1 MRKKI
6 LVIHG
11 PNLNLLGQR
20 ETDVYGT
27 ASLESINRE
36 LRREAGD
43 LEVELESY
51 QSNHEGAL
59 VDRIQEASGKADFI
73 IMNPAAYTHSSV
85 ALRDALQAVQIPFIE
100 VHLSNIYGREEFRQN
115 SLIAPVALGQICGLG
130 PLGYKLALRAALEY
144 LGRGKEAAGL

>member
-27 ASLESINRE
+27 ASLESINKE
-36 LRREAGD
+36 LRQEAGD

>member
-43 LEVELESY
+43 LEAELESY

-59 VDRIQEASGKADFI
+59 VDRIQEASGKVDFI

>member
-27 ASLESINRE
+27 ASLESINKE
-36 LRREAGD
+36 LRQEAGD

-59 VDRIQEASGKADFI
+59 VDRIQEASGKVDFI

-130 PLGYKLALRAALEY
+130 SLGYKLALRAALEY

>member
-59 VDRIQEASGKADFI
+59 VDRIQEASGKVDFI